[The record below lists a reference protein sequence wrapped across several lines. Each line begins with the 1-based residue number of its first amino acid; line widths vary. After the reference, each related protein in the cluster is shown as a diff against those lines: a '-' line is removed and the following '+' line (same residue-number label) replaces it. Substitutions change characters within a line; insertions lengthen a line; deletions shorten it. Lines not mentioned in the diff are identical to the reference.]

1 MTLTELADRI
11 GMTLAN
17 LSILKTGKARA
28 VRFPTLEAICEAL
41 QCQPGDLL
49 EFTSIEADFHDLA
62 TAPSQDSEAA
72 LETKTFRS
80 FNEKELATPHS
91 GKMNT
96 RTKSDSQ
103 RLGEGSPRAKAN
115 VKRAHRGCWIELTVL
130 SSLPNSATGL
140 PTIHMAGE
148 DHLKSNSCALN

>member
-1 MTLTELADRI
+1 M
-11 GMTLAN
+11 
-17 LSILKTGKARA
+17 
-28 VRFPTLEAICEAL
+28 

-62 TAPSQDSEAA
+62 TAPSQDTEAA
-72 LETKTFRS
+72 LKTKTFRS

-96 RTKSDSQ
+96 RTKSDSE
-103 RLGEGSPRAKAN
+103 RLGEVSPRAKAN

-148 DHLKSNSCALN
+148 DHLKSNSCALNHMSCRQRLHTDISGKLLLDNDGMPGGMLAIAVDPSES